1 MVLWSDFQQ
10 TFQPTSFFAEKVKQI
25 SPVKDCGKTVKTA
38 ITSNRTSSRPPAGF
52 SVISLRDKQTIVFG
66 SIFLECQGP
75 CVGHEGSAASMSGCW
90 SRNVFRNI
98 RSHTEDY
105 HSRGPIDRKERK
117 HDQGS
122 AVSNWFSWLCVCS
135 RAAAPIEQNSGRL
148 FHPVCSACR
157 ETTSPLNHCLVPE
170 FWSWH
175 FRKKKKRKK
184 KRQK

>member
-1 MVLWSDFQQ
+1 MKWFSTNFSANFLFRWESKTNLSSEGLWQNGQNCHYIQQ
-10 TFQPTSFFAEKVKQI
+10 NIF
-25 SPVKDCGKTVKTA
+25 
-38 ITSNRTSSRPPAGF
+38 TSSGWF
-52 SVISLRDKQTIVFG
+52 LFISLRDKQTIVFG

-105 HSRGPIDRKERK
+105 HSRGPRDRKERK